1 MLNKKISNEF
11 AIGCLI
17 LFAIIVGG
25 LIWLLFQKQNNEPA
39 QQLPPP
45 IEIPENPEEQER
57 EAVYCTMDAKQ
68 CADGSFVGRI
78 PPKCEFAPC
87 PEK

>member
-1 MLNKKISNEF
+1 MFNRKISNEF
-11 AIGCLI
+11 AIGGI
-17 LFAIIVGG
+17 VIFAIIMGG
-25 LIWLLFQKQNNEPA
+25 LIWLLVQKQNSQSNQP
-39 QQLPPP
+39 LPPP

-57 EAVYCTMDAKQ
+57 KAVYCTMDAKQ

-87 PEK
+87 PE